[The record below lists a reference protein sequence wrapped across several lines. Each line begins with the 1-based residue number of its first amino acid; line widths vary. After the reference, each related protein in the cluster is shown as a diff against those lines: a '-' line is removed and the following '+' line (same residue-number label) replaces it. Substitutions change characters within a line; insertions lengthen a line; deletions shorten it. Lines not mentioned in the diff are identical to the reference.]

1 MQEFFAKLFG
11 DHVILATILI
21 AMLPIVELRGAI
33 PFGMSTKFW
42 GAKALNNITS
52 FLVSF
57 LGSSLVV
64 PILALIF
71 IPVLNWL
78 KKTKLFNKI
87 ATKIESRVKSKTEK
101 IENDAN
107 SDKKNRSKTWL
118 KALGLFVFVAV
129 PLPLTGVY
137 TGTCIGVMLGF
148 GFWQVCAIVIAGNL
162 CAGLIMTF
170 ICSIFPNFTN
180 IILYVFL
187 GLVVVFA
194 VYGLIK
200 SLIVKKK
207 NKYVEKV
214 EVSGTIANKTIENN
228 QTNEALE
235 NVENKGIKVLNENN
249 ADDGVTKNE
258 NVNNN

>member
-11 DHVILATILI
+11 DNVILATILI

-33 PFGMSTKFW
+33 PFGMSVKFW
-42 GAKALNNITS
+42 GSNALSAVNS

-71 IPVLNWL
+71 IPLINWL
-78 KKTKLFNKI
+78 KKTKLFNKL
-87 ATKIESRVKSKTEK
+87 ATKLENRIKSKTEK
-101 IENDAN
+101 IEDDA
-107 SDKKNRSKTWL
+107 SAGKKARSRFWL
-118 KALGLFVFVAV
+118 KAFGLFIFVAI

-148 GFWQVCAIVIAGNL
+148 NFWQTCGIVIAGNL
-162 CAGLIMTF
+162 GAGLIMTF
-170 ICSIFPNFTN
+170 VCSIFPEFTN

-194 VYGLIK
+194 LYGLIS
-200 SLIVKKK
+200 SLVKKRK
-207 NKYVEKV
+207 TAYVDEVKV
-214 EVSGTIANKTIENN
+214 
-228 QTNEALE
+228 
-235 NVENKGIKVLNENN
+235 VENSETDNKDEK
-249 ADDGVTKNE
+249 
-258 NVNNN
+258 